1 MLTMKVYHSKHY
13 SYLSQNRALA
23 PLQISASVCEGPIHL
38 LLCWVIILLLK
49 STSWRAPLSFA
60 FFIVSLHWVWLTLDI
75 FYHELQCLV
84 SPWSLKVLCI
94 YVLRSQKGLVRYHLV
109 ISYHDCFEK
118 VLSSE
123 IYYYCSLVDYAID
136 MSKHETYALLWIW
149 LVHNLCWKLECWH
162 NIFAT
167 TR

>member
-1 MLTMKVYHSKHY
+1 MLTMKVCRSKY
-13 SYLSQNRALA
+13 YLSLFQNRALA
-23 PLQISASVCEGPIHL
+23 PLQIPASLCEGPIYL
-38 LLCWVIILLLK
+38 LLCWVITLLLK

-60 FFIVSLHWVWLTLDI
+60 SITINLYWVWLWLDL

-94 YVLRSQKGLVRYHLV
+94 YVLRSQKGLARYHLV

-136 MSKHETYALLWIW
+136 MSKHETSVLLWIW
-149 LVHNLCWKLECWH
+149 LVHNLCWKLEC
-162 NIFAT
+162 
-167 TR
+167 

>member
-1 MLTMKVYHSKHY
+1 MLTVKVYRSKW
-13 SYLSQNRALA
+13 YLYLFQNRAWA
-23 PLQISASVCEGPIHL
+23 PLQIPASLCEGPIYL

-60 FFIVSLHWVWLTLDI
+60 FITINLYWVWLWLDL

-94 YVLRSQKGLVRYHLV
+94 YVLRSQKGLARYHFV
-109 ISYHDCFEK
+109 ISCYDYFEK

-123 IYYYCSLVDYAID
+123 FYYYGSLADYAID
-136 MSKHETYALLWIW
+136 MSNFET
-149 LVHNLCWKLECWH
+149 
-162 NIFAT
+162 
-167 TR
+167 